1 MNDTNLP
8 QTASKSSFKFIFTWM
23 GVGILASVTLVSIYL
38 PRTILWYFDPPTSN
52 GISCT
57 PSIRW
62 SLDRLLNGQLIS
74 LAIGAIIGLA
84 IGFKFRKKA

>member
-62 SLDRLLNGQLIS
+62 SL
-74 LAIGAIIGLA
+74 AIGAIIGLA